1 MGGRATVTIT
11 KGDNPGRRR
20 TDVVTATV
28 QARPE
33 ASGIPARILVA
44 GSDLLA
50 DALASALETYG
61 FATFSV
67 TASAPGIEGGIDWR
81 PDLVLLDARSLDIP
95 FGSDLIDGF
104 RRAGLQVC
112 VIDAAD
118 NDDRSNA
125 WLRAGTSALV
135 DKSDPFDQL
144 FRTITTL
151 LRSRFLEQMVPRYF
165 DTLALTPVVERRR
178 KGLELFAALT
188 EREQVVLA
196 ELIEGHCAE
205 DIAKAAFVSISTV
218 RSQIKAILQKLGV
231 SSQLAAVAM
240 ARRAGWSFERLP
252 GTPPD
257 PSSSRRSQVS

>member
-1 MGGRATVTIT
+1 M
-11 KGDNPGRRR
+11 
-20 TDVVTATV
+20 TATV
-28 QARPE
+28 QARPD

-61 FATFSV
+61 FTTSRIA
-67 TASAPGIEGGIDWR
+67 ASASGIQDGIDWR
-81 PDLVLLDARSLDIP
+81 PDLVLLDARFLDIP
-95 FGSDLIDGF
+95 TGSTLIDGF

-112 VIDAAD
+112 VVDAAD

-125 WLRAGTSALV
+125 WLRAGTSALI
-135 DKSDPFDQL
+135 DQSDPFDQL
-144 FRTITTL
+144 FRTITAL
-151 LRSRFLEQMVPRYF
+151 LRSRFLEQTAPRYF
-165 DTLALTPVVERRR
+165 ATLTPVDERRQER
-178 KGLELFAALT
+178 LELFAALT

-240 ARRAGWSFERLP
+240 ARRAGWSLESP
-252 GTPPD
+252 TGMPPD
-257 PSSSRRSQVS
+257 PSSRRSQVS